1 MIFSVEHLSAGYRGK
16 RVLKD
21 VGFAVQPHKITALL
35 GRNGC
40 GKSTL
45 LACVNQQVAYTG
57 KIVCCDRDVRF
68 MTPRERA
75 AAVAILP
82 QVLAAPAVTVREL
95 TAFGRAPYN
104 GWGGRLSDADH
115 GIIAQAMADAGVAD
129 LADRLVSELSGG
141 ERQKAYI
148 AMILAQNTRLV
159 LLDEPTTYLDA
170 AGQAVFMRM
179 LETLRSRHKKT
190 ILLVLHDLQTA
201 ARYADNAVVLQDG
214 TVRFSGSMPEC
225 LDSGVL
231 QEVFSVTMRRFT
243 EDGQE
248 YVLFEGK

>member
-1 MIFSVEHLSAGYRGK
+1 MIFSVEQLSAGYRGK
-16 RVLKD
+16 RVLED
-21 VGFAVQPHKITALL
+21 VCFAIQPHKITALL

-57 KIVCCDRDVRF
+57 KILCCDRDVCF

-82 QVLAAPAVTVREL
+82 QVLAVPPVTVREL

-104 GWGGRLSDADH
+104 GWGGRLAEADH
-115 GIIAQAMADAGVAD
+115 RIIAQAMADAGVAEM
-129 LADRLVSELSGG
+129 ADRLVPELSGG

-170 AGQAVFMRM
+170 AGQAAFMQM
-179 LETLRSRHKKT
+179 LEMLRSRHKKT

-201 ARYADNAVVLQDG
+201 ARYADNAVVLHEG

-231 QEVFSVTMRRFT
+231 EEVFSVKMRRFA
-243 EDGQE
+243 EDGRD